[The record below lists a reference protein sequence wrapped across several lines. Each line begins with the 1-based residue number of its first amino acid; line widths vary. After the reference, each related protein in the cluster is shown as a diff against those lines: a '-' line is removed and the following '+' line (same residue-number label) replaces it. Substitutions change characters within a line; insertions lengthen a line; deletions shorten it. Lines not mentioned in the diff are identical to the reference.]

1 VAKNLFETIN
11 QTLQA
16 KPVTAPA
23 QDQTQQVQ
31 GLLRAKLGKAT
42 TGAGAA
48 PVASNVQEQV
58 ANRQTQLQGQQLQ
71 NQGVVEAQQLGQQ
84 VAGQQVQLQEQQR
97 ELNQRMQDTQQRYEL
112 ETDNLLKQFERGEKQ
127 LNSNKDQA
135 AAEQLGFNLRLQD
148 KQYLS
153 NLEIAG
159 AKSRIKDAATFGE
172 EMARTTIG
180 NNQALLKLG
189 LDSNA
194 ISNASDRE
202 FAEML
207 GQMGIDE
214 ANQLFRDEVAHERRM
229 APYVAGS
236 AILSGALSYATAD
249 SSKKS
254 WGSSETSTTNAN
266 SFKASPQGP
275 QSTNVTFGRN

>member
-1 VAKNLFETIN
+1 MAKNLFDTIN

-71 NQGVVEAQQLGQQ
+71 NQGIVEAQQLGQQ

-97 ELNQRMQDTQQRYEL
+97 ELNQRMQDTQQRYTI
-112 ETDNLLKQFERGEKQ
+112 ETDNLLKQFERGEAQ
-127 LNSNKDQA
+127 LNDSRDQA
-135 AAEQLGFNLRLQD
+135 KAEQMGFGLRLQD
-148 KQYLS
+148 KQYLR
-153 NLEIAG
+153 NLEQSG
-159 AKSRIKDAATFGE
+159 AKARIKDALSYGE

-180 NNQALLKLG
+180 QNQALLKLG
-189 LDSNA
+189 LDSKA
-194 ISNASDRE
+194 ISEASDRE
-202 FAEML
+202 FAELL
-207 GQMGIDE
+207 GRMGIDE
-214 ANQLFRDEVAHERRM
+214 ANQLFRDEIAHERRM

-236 AILSGALSYATAD
+236 AVLSGALSYASAD

-254 WGSSETSTTNAN
+254 WGDSEADSTTTE
-266 SFKASPQGP
+266 KK
-275 QSTNVTFGRN
+275 

>member
-16 KPVTAPA
+16 KPVAAPA

-42 TGAGAA
+42 TGAGTA
-48 PVASNVQEQV
+48 PTASNVQEQV
-58 ANRQTQLQGQQLQ
+58 ANRQTELQGQQLQ

-84 VAGQQVQLQEQQR
+84 EAGQQIQLQEQQR
-97 ELNQRMQDTQQRYEL
+97 ELNQRMQDREQNFQLSTE
-112 ETDNLLKQFERGEKQ
+112 NLLKEFERGQ
-127 LNSNKDQA
+127 ARLNDSKEQSK
-135 AAEQLGFNLRLQD
+135 AEQLGFGLRLQD
-148 KQYLS
+148 KQYMR
-153 NLEIAG
+153 NLEQSGVKA
-159 AKSRIKDAATFGE
+159 RIKDAATFGE

-214 ANQLFRDEVAHERRM
+214 ANQLFRDEVNHERRM
-229 APYVAGS
+229 APYAAGS
-236 AILSGALSYATAD
+236 AILSAGIGYAAGQAQSAPTSAAAPAATPASAPIGPTRPD
-249 SSKKS
+249 
-254 WGSSETSTTNAN
+254 GS
-266 SFKASPQGP
+266 F
-275 QSTNVTFGRN
+275 